1 MPTPARSAGKKSR
14 RRRRLP
20 RSIVASIDT
29 SKILGV
35 RAGKGSD
42 HRFIGIWVVVLD
54 GRVFVRSWS
63 RKAGGWYR
71 TFLEDPVGAI
81 QVGAREVPVRA
92 VRVRRQA
99 LLIAVEAAYPG
110 STRPRAHSSSCVGSA
125 RVDAVRRQSSSCR
138 GSGSVTAPADSTRI
152 LSVRKTP
159 SGGGDAIAS
168 HGETAGAWPLLR

>member
-1 MPTPARSAGKKSR
+1 MPTPARRARKKSL
-14 RRRRLP
+14 RLP
-20 RSIVASIDT
+20 RTVVAAIDT

-71 TFLEDPVGAI
+71 TFLEDPLGAI

-92 VRVRRQA
+92 VRVRR
-99 LLIAVEAAYPG
+99 LPLRLAVEAAYARKYATPG
-110 STRPRAHSSSCVGSA
+110 AVKFVRGFRTPARREATIEFVPR
-125 RVDAVRRQSSSCR
+125 
-138 GSGSVTAPADSTRI
+138 
-152 LSVRKTP
+152 
-159 SGGGDAIAS
+159 
-168 HGETAGAWPLLR
+168 

>member
-1 MPTPARSAGKKSR
+1 LPTPARSAGKKSR

-20 RSIVASIDT
+20 RTVVASIDT

-99 LLIAVEAAYPG
+99 LLVAVEAAYSRKYTTPG
-110 STRPRAHSSSCVGSA
+110 ALQFVRGFRTRGRREATIEFVPR
-125 RVDAVRRQSSSCR
+125 
-138 GSGSVTAPADSTRI
+138 
-152 LSVRKTP
+152 
-159 SGGGDAIAS
+159 
-168 HGETAGAWPLLR
+168 